1 MQNWRRDS
9 FVIRMKVRDE
19 HGNVVG
25 ETEAINFKGLL
36 AIAHEEGLTSVRTE
50 LIQVPSEENNRTAIV
65 RATVKTRKGMF
76 TGIGDASPTNV
87 NRRIIPHVLRMAET
101 RAIARA
107 FRVAVNV
114 GAVAVEELLDDGVEE
129 ARNDNATAPA
139 VGHGALPVKARG
151 RDPQPQVAE
160 PGDRRAM
167 SDEQKKYLFRLA
179 YQLGESREGAARRV
193 LAALGVEQFEVATR
207 VAAARAIDAMKA
219 ELADAQ
225 ERTAIS
231 EEARRA

>member
-1 MQNWRRDS
+1 
-9 FVIRMKVRDE
+9 
-19 HGNVVG
+19 
-25 ETEAINFKGLL
+25 
-36 AIAHEEGLTSVRTE
+36 
-50 LIQVPSEENNRTAIV
+50 
-65 RATVKTRKGMF
+65 
-76 TGIGDASPTNV
+76 
-87 NRRIIPHVLRMAET
+87 
-101 RAIARA
+101 
-107 FRVAVNV
+107 VAVNV